1 MIIRTIRINVEVS
14 SPLNFA
20 KAGMDMEHLIA
31 GNDLECFLKPLLFV
45 HVTGCLLADR
55 GGQVSRSQGGL
66 ST

>member
-1 MIIRTIRINVEVS
+1 
-14 SPLNFA
+14 
-20 KAGMDMEHLIA
+20 MEHLIA